1 MKKLIIP
8 ILLSCFF
15 FTFLIGQVQNTYD
28 RAAPQVLF
36 LSIIN
41 LTALLYLFN
50 KYSIKSIISYVKS
63 NKSFIYYSAYILIS
77 GLSIIVAD
85 NKTEAIIVYSKY
97 ATYLTAF
104 FAILILSKSNRFNIT
119 DFFLKII
126 IVSIIIESTGVLYAV
141 IDDVIVNG
149 TPFYRGNHYR
159 GFSANINI
167 VAFSLVAKS
176 PVIFYYIFKNE
187 SKIRLVLFYALFF
200 MICSS
205 LFFLLTRGAFLA
217 FVLITFLIFSYRLIK
232 EYKTSIIKVGI
243 TLIILFSSF
252 QFSTLI
258 INSNDSN
265 PIVDRVTS
273 IRLDNSDESI
283 NQRLRYSSHSIKMIS
298 KTPLLGI
305 GIGNWKFI
313 SIEYD
318 GKNMMEYTVPFYAH
332 NDFLQIGA
340 EIGLLGLAFYLL
352 FIIRPF
358 LILIKKIYSSKEVFF
373 DMILFSMILVCIIDS
388 LLNFPI
394 GRPINHIFLIFLIIV
409 FEENQKTLKI

>member
-8 ILLSCFF
+8 LLLSCFF
-15 FTFLIGQVQNTYD
+15 FTFLIDQFQSAYD
-28 RAAPQVLF
+28 RSAPQVLF

-41 LTALLYLFN
+41 LIALLYLFN

-77 GLSIIVAD
+77 GLSIIVAE
-85 NKTEAIIVYSKY
+85 NKTEAIIIYSRY

-149 TPFYRGNHYR
+149 ATFSRGNQYR

-187 SKIRLVLFYALFF
+187 NKIRLVLFYTLFF

-217 FVLITFLIFSYRLIK
+217 FIVITFLIFAYRLIK

-243 TLIILFSSF
+243 SLIILFSSF

-265 PIVDRVTS
+265 IIVDRVSS
-273 IRLDNSDESI
+273 IRLDNSDKSI
-283 NQRLRYSSHSIKMIS
+283 NQRLRFSYHSIKMIS
-298 KTPLLGI
+298 KNPLLGI
-305 GIGNWKFI
+305 GIGNWKFK

-340 EIGLLGLAFYLL
+340 EIGILGLAFYLL

-373 DMILFSMILVCIIDS
+373 DMILLSMILVCIMDS
-388 LLNFPI
+388 LFNFPI
-394 GRPINHIFLIFLIIV
+394 GRPISHIFLIFLIIV
-409 FEENQKTLKI
+409 FEKNQKTLKI